1 MLEISRRRHRLVEA
15 ASSTLSWCGA
25 RAPRPEAHPRRP
37 LPWVSGS
44 HRSASSGLGANFA
57 AAVQSDIDVD
67 ADAADAARS
76 SLAGSSVVT
85 PFTVSRGV

>member
-67 ADAADAARS
+67 ADAARS